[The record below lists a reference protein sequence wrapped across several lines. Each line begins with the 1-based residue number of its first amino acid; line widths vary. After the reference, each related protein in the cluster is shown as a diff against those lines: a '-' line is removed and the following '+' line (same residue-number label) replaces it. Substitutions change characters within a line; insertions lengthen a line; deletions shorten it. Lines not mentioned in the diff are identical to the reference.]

1 MVLEDTSHL
10 TKNKNTNGADR
21 LRAHLEDIVER
32 GIPGDIYETGIKFG
46 GTSLFMVGV
55 IEAYEMA
62 KGIIPSRE
70 YFFLIPSR
78 DLHVHT
84 KTR

>member
-1 MVLEDTSHL
+1 MVFEDRIHL
-10 TKNKNTNGADR
+10 TKHTKTYQADR

-70 YFFLIPSR
+70 YFFFDSFEEFLR
-78 DLHVHT
+78 
-84 KTR
+84 